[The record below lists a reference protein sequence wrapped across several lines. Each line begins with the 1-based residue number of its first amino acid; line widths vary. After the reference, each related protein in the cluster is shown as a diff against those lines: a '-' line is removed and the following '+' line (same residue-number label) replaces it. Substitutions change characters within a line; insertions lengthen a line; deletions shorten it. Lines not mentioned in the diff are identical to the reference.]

1 MASKAA
7 RYYDAIY
14 SFKDYAQEAL
24 KIRKL
29 IDQYKRSDGNRLLD
43 VACGTGM
50 HLVHLR
56 ESFEVE
62 GVDLDGE
69 MLAIAHERLPGVA
82 LHQADMVDFDL
93 GRQFD
98 VVLCLFSAI
107 GYVKTVAR
115 LNQAV
120 AAMARHLRP
129 GGVLIIEPWL
139 TPEFWHDGTVHSRFV
154 DQPDLKIARIN
165 HSRAEGSISIL
176 EFHYLI
182 GTPQGIE
189 HFVEIDELGLFT
201 ADEYREAM
209 TGEGLNVS
217 EDFPGLMN
225 RGLFIG
231 TP

>member
-62 GVDLDGE
+62 GVDLDGD
-69 MLAIAHERLPGVA
+69 MLAIARERLPGVA

-165 HSRAEGSISIL
+165 HSRAEGNVSIL

-182 GTPQGIE
+182 GTPYGIE
-189 HFVEIDELGLFT
+189 YFVEIDELGLFT
-201 ADEYREAM
+201 AEQYREAL
-209 TGEGLNVS
+209 TSAGLNVS